1 MLYLSCKKYTAW
13 KVFETS
19 VFLLLLPF
27 AINMSEF
34 DLFRLCNFTKISL
47 INSLDILDL
56 GTLLRIILSSAICP
70 LSNVQLFS
78 MNISM
83 TASVSECLWS
93 RSLETSPKLSKV
105 LATVQHY
112 LDFQKLPP
120 RGVPRK
126 RCSENMQQFYRN
138 LQKSTHAEV
147 WFQWSCFATL
157 LNHISAWAFSSKFV
171 AYYQNTSF

>member
-19 VFLLLLPF
+19 VFLFLLPF

-34 DLFRLCNFTKISL
+34 DLLRLCNFTKISL
-47 INSLDILDL
+47 INSLDILGS

-112 LDFQKLPP
+112 LDFQKLQP

-126 RCSENMQQFYRN
+126 RCSENMQQIYRRAPMPKCDFREVA
-138 LQKSTHAEV
+138 LQLY
-147 WFQWSCFATL
+147 W
-157 LNHISAWAFSSKFV
+157 NHIWARAFSCKFV
-171 AYYQNTSF
+171 AYYQNNSF